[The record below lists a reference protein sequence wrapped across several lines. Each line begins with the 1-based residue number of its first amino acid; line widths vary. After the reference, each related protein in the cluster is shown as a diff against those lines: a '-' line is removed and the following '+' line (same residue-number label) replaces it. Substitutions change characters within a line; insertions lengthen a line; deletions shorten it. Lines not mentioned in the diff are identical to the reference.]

1 MAKYSPRSARTR
13 FRAHARKLDLFCVGD
28 STVDIFAFPEQ
39 SHIHCQL
46 HNGKR
51 CELCLSYASKVPTKG
66 FSLTFGGNAAN
77 VAVGTSR
84 LGIKTTIYTHLGD
97 DLFGKE
103 VLRNFKKEKVNTSLV
118 KIDKKARTNVGLIL
132 SAKGERTIL
141 SFHEG
146 RDYELP
152 PAKGGLIKW
161 LYFSSVAP
169 HHAKLHHQIP
179 AFILKTGAKL
189 IFNPGSYQ
197 IKEGRRV
204 LGPILEVTEALIL
217 NRDEAG
223 QLLGTDHALKD
234 ENVLLRRLHHL
245 GPRIVVVT
253 DGPHGAYGFDGREFL
268 FQEIYPLK
276 VVERTG
282 AGDAFSAGF
291 TAALVSGKDLKEA
304 LRWGTVNA
312 AFVTQKVGAQAGLLK
327 KTKLIKILRDWK

>member
-1 MAKYSPRSARTR
+1 MAKYRPRYARTR
-13 FRAHARKLDLFCVGD
+13 FLANTRKLDLFCVGD

-46 HNGKR
+46 HGDKK
-51 CELCLSYASKVPTKG
+51 CELCLTYADKVPTKG
-66 FSLTFGGNAAN
+66 FDLTFGGNAAN
-77 VAVGTSR
+77 VAVGASR
-84 LGIKTTIYTHLGD
+84 LGLKTTIYTHVGSG
-97 DLFGKE
+97 LFGKE
-103 VLRNFKKEKVNTSLV
+103 VLANFKKEKINTTLL

-132 SAKGERTIL
+132 SVKGERTIL

-146 RDYELP
+146 RDYNLP
-152 PAKGGLIKW
+152 KASSKW

-169 HHAKLHHQIP
+169 RHAKLHHQVP

-197 IKEGRRV
+197 IKEGRKI
-204 LGPILEVTEALIL
+204 LGPILEVAEALIL

-223 QLLGTDHALKD
+223 QLLGAECALEGEEKC
-234 ENVLLRRLHHL
+234 LRRLGNL
-245 GPRIVVVT
+245 GPRLVVVT
-253 DGPHGAYGFDGREFL
+253 DGPRGAYGFERGGKFL
-268 FQEIYPLK
+268 FQKIYPLK

-291 TAALVSGKDLKEA
+291 TAALINGKSLKEA

-312 AFVTQKVGAQAGLLK
+312 AFVTQKVGAQTGLLK
-327 KTKLIKILRDWK
+327 KTELQKILKKWKS